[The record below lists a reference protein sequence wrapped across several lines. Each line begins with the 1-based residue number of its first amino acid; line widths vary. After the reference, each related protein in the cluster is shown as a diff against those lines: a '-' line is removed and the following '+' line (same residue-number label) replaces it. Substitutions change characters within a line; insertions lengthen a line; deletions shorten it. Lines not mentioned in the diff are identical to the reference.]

1 MSTFAASF
9 WSADYAGGLG
19 VAYAKLAQ
27 GVQENRQI
35 LEVVKLRAEADEI
48 YAQRLGDIESATN
61 RIDGGFQRDDG
72 ASVKKVSSELQTNV
86 RAALLTPVLGIRRHP
101 HGDDRSVAQPPQDL
115 LQHPRACPKPVQP
128 LVRSTCRQSAE

>member
-27 GVQENRQI
+27 GVQENRQV

-72 ASVKKVSSELQTNV
+72 ASVKKVNLDVFGMVS
-86 RAALLTPVLGIRRHP
+86 ACYLTYFPGIRRHS
-101 HGDDRSVAQPPQDL
+101 HRDDRSVAQPPQDF
-115 LQHPRACPKPVQP
+115 LQRPRTCPEPVQP
-128 LVRSTCRQSAE
+128 LV